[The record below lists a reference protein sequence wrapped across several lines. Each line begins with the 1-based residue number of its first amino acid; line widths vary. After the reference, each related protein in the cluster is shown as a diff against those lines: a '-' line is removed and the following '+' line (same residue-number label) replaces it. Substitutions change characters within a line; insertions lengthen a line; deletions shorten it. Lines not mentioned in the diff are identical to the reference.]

1 MEGDLYWDRER
12 WYWAEEVATKAST
25 EGKGCGG
32 GIRIEGRAAGR
43 EGWVERRER

>member
-1 MEGDLYWDRER
+1 MYWDRER
-12 WYWAEEVATKAST
+12 WYLVEEVAMKAST

-32 GIRIEGRAAGR
+32 GIRIEGSAAGR